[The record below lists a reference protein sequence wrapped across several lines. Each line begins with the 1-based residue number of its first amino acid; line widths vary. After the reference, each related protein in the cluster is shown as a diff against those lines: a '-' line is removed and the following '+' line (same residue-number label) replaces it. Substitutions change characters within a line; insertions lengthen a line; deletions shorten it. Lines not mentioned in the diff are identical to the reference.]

1 VRLVRSVAATMP
13 AGSRLV
19 VVEGN
24 QPRNTV
30 DPRFSM
36 IDLQMLVV
44 TEQGRERSADEL
56 AALLAAG
63 GLDPG
68 AVRRSSTGLLLAEAT
83 KSG

>member
-1 VRLVRSVAATMP
+1 
-13 AGSRLV
+13 
-19 VVEGN
+19 
-24 QPRNTV
+24 
-30 DPRFSM
+30 M

-68 AVRRSSTGLLLAEAT
+68 VVRRSSTGLLLAEAT